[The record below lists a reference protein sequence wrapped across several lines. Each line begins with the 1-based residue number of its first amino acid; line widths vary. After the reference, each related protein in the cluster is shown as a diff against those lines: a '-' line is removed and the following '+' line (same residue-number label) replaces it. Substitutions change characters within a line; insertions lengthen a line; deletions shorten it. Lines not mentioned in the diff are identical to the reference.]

1 MESRTMSPSPEL
13 RKAREKKHKKR
24 RHCYFSSEDSTTS
37 SSDTSSSESG
47 ESQDEKLAETERF
60 YGVTQKDI
68 NKYDLLAELANEYAN
83 EYCNEF
89 IPGKEIKKSILY
101 DQITYNPVL
110 NIMPEIN

>member
-1 MESRTMSPSPEL
+1 M
-13 RKAREKKHKKR
+13 
-24 RHCYFSSEDSTTS
+24 
-37 SSDTSSSESG
+37 
-47 ESQDEKLAETERF
+47 
-60 YGVTQKDI
+60 TQKDI

-110 NIMPEIN
+110 NIMQEIN